1 MADRNVLLEELAQ
14 VGGYGQ
20 NKMFGPSYF
29 DSFQNSQA
37 RLNKLN
43 EMRVGATDDERALLD
58 QYTAAEKANR
68 GSAVL
73 GGGLAAINGLTSIF
87 GTRQSL
93 ASTNDTDW
101 YDNQVNQLY
110 DVGRT
115 NYDSFD
121 QLVSD
126 YTKLGRT
133 PDINYNDVRGMNT
146 GQKIAGVGSSTLSG
160 AMSGWQVG
168 GLYGAIAGAAIGL
181 GAGIDGWISGDQEAR
196 NKVSISRNNAANA
209 NEVATIN
216 LGAADERYKDYKFRN
231 SISGTRAEGGPIR
244 RQQSI
249 NEFADSVL
257 KKQRSNDRTHSA
269 GLVRKKAEGGT
280 MIRLKVK

>member
-1 MADRNVLLEELAQ
+1 MIRQNVNDDIRKKYESAF
-14 VGGYGQ
+14 
-20 NKMFGPSYF
+20 K
-29 DSFQNSQA
+29 SQQA
-37 RLNKLN
+37 S
-43 EMRVGATDDERALLD
+43 
-58 QYTAAEKANR
+58 AAI
-68 GSAVL
+68 
-73 GGGLAAINGLTSIF
+73 GGGLAAINGLTSIL

-121 QLVSD
+121 QLASD
-126 YTKLGRT
+126 YTRLG
-133 PDINYNDVRGMNT
+133 INPQLKYEDVRGMNT
-146 GQKIAGVGSSTLSG
+146 GQKIAGVGSSVLSG
-160 AMSGWQVG
+160 VTSGYQVG
-168 GLYGAIAGAAIGL
+168 GVYGAIAGGLIGL
-181 GAGIDGWISGDQEAR
+181 GAGVEGWVSGDEEAR
-196 NKVSISRNNAANA
+196 NKVSISKNNAANA

-231 SISGTRAEGGPIR
+231 AISGARAQGGPIR

-249 NEFADSVL
+249 TEFADSVL

-269 GLVRKKAEGGT
+269 GFVRRKADGGT
-280 MIRLKVK
+280 MVRIKVK